1 MLPISNKVV
10 IPYTGSSPFLRV
22 VSTSQWNFVLI
33 EPEKYNQKYCCFFPL
48 GSLWYLDKQICL
60 SNNVNHY
67 IDALSLQIK
76 NDVHHGKCL
85 LIIDLSN
92 EGHLDPNNTYFIKLL
107 EDLIA
112 SLDPADNSI
121 LFLDQNRRITK
132 TFGANE
138 NFNKLRHKINFL
150 NYDFYHKLL
159 INDVFV
165 SSNIQF
171 SSDQFFPSFES
182 FFDHK
187 QKVLLALLGT
197 PRPNRIVLYHYLRH
211 RSYKDNSLVSFVGFV
226 TTKGKDTKEYSLN
239 FLKVNPLGRYLDE
252 QLNQEK
258 IEEIINSLPSEHL
271 DTDMVQDLNLLA
283 TDIPFELY
291 KQSFFSVVSETEFSD
306 GNMNRITEKTLKSF
320 AMGHPSI
327 IVGNPDSLDLVK
339 ELGFQLFEDVINP
352 KYDQVIDPLERF
364 EVILDTIEE
373 TVNYVTTKPK
383 IFAELIYERSKY
395 NFLHAVVGLKT
406 RYEELIEY
414 PILEYITE
422 WLSKEN

>member
-1 MLPISNKVV
+1 M

-22 VSTSQWNFVLI
+22 VSAPQWNFFLI
-33 EPEKYNQKYCCFFPL
+33 EPEPEKYDRKYCCFF
-48 GSLWYLDKQICL
+48 GLWALVYLDKPVCL
-60 SNNVNHY
+60 SNNITHY
-67 IDALSLQIK
+67 TDALSLQIK
-76 NDVHHGKCL
+76 KDVHNGKCL
-85 LIIDLSN
+85 LILDLSN
-92 EGHLDPNNTYFIKLL
+92 EGHIEPNNVYHIKLL

-138 NFNKLRHKINFL
+138 NFNKLRHKIKFL
-150 NYDFYHKLL
+150 NYNFHHKLL

-165 SSNIQF
+165 SSNIEF
-171 SSDQFFPSFES
+171 SSDRFFPSFES

-197 PRPNRIVLYHYLRH
+197 PRPHRVVLYHYLRH
-211 RSYKDNSLVSFVGFV
+211 RSYKNNSLVSFVGFE

-252 QLNQEK
+252 KLNQEK

-283 TDIPFELY
+283 THIPFELY

-327 IVGNPDSLDLVK
+327 IFGNPDSLDLVR

-352 KYDQVIDPLERF
+352 KYDQVIDPLQRF
-364 EVILDTIEE
+364 EAILDTIEE

-406 RYEELIEY
+406 RYEELMEY